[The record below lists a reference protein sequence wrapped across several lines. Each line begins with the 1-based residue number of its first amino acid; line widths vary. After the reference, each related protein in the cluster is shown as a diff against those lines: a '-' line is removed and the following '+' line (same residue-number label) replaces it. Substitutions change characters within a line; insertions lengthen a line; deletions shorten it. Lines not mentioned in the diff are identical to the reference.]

1 MQLKPNAN
9 AKDLARKFSLH
20 TKWRRSDSHFGP
32 MRGPPLLVND
42 TPMTHEQQPDLTVE
56 GSTRRN
62 LILGISLAPSRG
74 LMDNTFEFPFQLHS
88 QRSEQRP
95 KPIRKAQLYG
105 EDDPGISR
113 GKPFLWC
120 PSSAFQALLKFLTAG
135 ILFPF
140 WALSGLG

>member
-1 MQLKPNAN
+1 MQLKPHTN

-20 TKWRRSDSHFGP
+20 TKWRISDSHFEP
-32 MRGPPLLVND
+32 MRGPSLLVND
-42 TPMTHEQQPDLTVE
+42 TPMTHEQQPDLTIE

-62 LILGISLAPSRG
+62 L
-74 LMDNTFEFPFQLHS
+74 
-88 QRSEQRP
+88 
-95 KPIRKAQLYG
+95 AQLYG

-120 PSSAFQALLKFLTAG
+120 PSSAFQALLKYLTAG